1 MLNPT
6 SQPTLTNPTSLT
18 SLTGLA
24 QPTLTN
30 LTQPGPNLAFS
41 SPSDIFQELASHS
54 SFSTA
59 DPPNPLLPSVS
70 NSLLPGQGSLP
81 PPSSLLQ
88 PPPFLLQADPSM
100 WEGNSGLLE
109 PFHSESKLVDTAYE
123 GHSAFDIA
131 GGQEEETMELVD
143 TKVTTTMSSLTM

>member
-6 SQPTLTNPTSLT
+6 N
-18 SLTGLA
+18 

-59 DPPNPLLPSVS
+59 DSPNPLLPSVS

-88 PPPFLLQADPSM
+88 PPPFLVQADPSM
-100 WEGNSGLLE
+100 WEGSQGLLE

-123 GHSAFDIA
+123 EHSTFDFA